1 MPEEIYAGHGM
12 LLIQYLFSNDMV
24 KVWLLEPIPYP
35 ALFCVYIE
43 NKCGS
48 TSKKWLRTSSLNL
61 LSK

>member
-48 TSKKWLRTSSLNL
+48 TSKNGSAPAL
-61 LSK
+61 